1 MFHNLLNLF
10 YPKTCQ
16 ICEKILV
23 INERVICVN
32 CIHELPVTNFHLD
45 NENMVKKVFYG
56 RMEIEQATALLLFH
70 KKGSVQKLIHQ
81 LKYRGH
87 TEIGSFLGDWL
98 GADLVDTSTFKNI
111 EAVVPVPLHRKKLK
125 SRGFNQVEGFGKAIA
140 NALGV
145 PYLDNVLLKKSFSNT
160 QTVKARLGRWG
171 NIEETFVLANDSL
184 IKNKHV
190 LLVDDIITT
199 GATLEACAAVIKDA
213 GGVKIS
219 IATMAV
225 AG

>member
-1 MFHNLLNLF
+1 MFHDLINLF

-16 ICEKILV
+16 ICENILV
-23 INERVICVN
+23 INERVICIN

-56 RMEIEQATALLLFH
+56 RLDIEHATALLLFH

-81 LKYRGH
+81 LKYKGH
-87 TEIGSFLGDWL
+87 QEIGIFLGDWL
-98 GADLVDTSTFKNI
+98 GADLASTSSFKNI
-111 EAVVPVPLHRKKLK
+111 EAVIPVPLHKKKLR

-140 NALGV
+140 NAMEV
-145 PYLDNVLLKKSFSNT
+145 PYLNNVLLKKSFSNT
-160 QTVKARLGRWG
+160 QTVKARLARWG